1 MSATVRI
8 TGWRPGQKK
17 VSMTEAIRRSSTL
30 GLSAAK
36 SCTDRVLDG
45 HAVEVCTL
53 DEQAGSEL
61 VSTLQALGAVAEL
74 VSGPPNPALQPPPQ
88 SRRG

>member
-8 TGWRPGQKK
+8 TGWRPGLKA
-17 VSMTEAIRRSSTL
+17 VSMTEAIRRSSAL
-30 GLSAAK
+30 GLAAAK

-45 HAVEVCTL
+45 HVVDVCTL

-61 VSTLQALGAVAEL
+61 ASTLLALGAVAEL
-74 VSGPPNPALQPPPQ
+74 VGGPPVQALQSKPESP
-88 SRRG
+88 RG